1 MKKSILVFFSLVFS
15 LLAVERDNFGTLAI
29 GEKAPDWSLIGVD
42 DKKHSL
48 ADYNK
53 SDVLMI
59 VFTCNHCPEAQAAE
73 WRLKKIVEDYK
84 NKSFSLV
91 AISGNSPEGLR
102 LDELGFALRGDSLQ
116 DMKVQAKEAGFNFPY
131 LYDGDTQEVTK
142 AHGAL
147 STPHVFIFDKDR
159 KLAYTGRLD
168 DSRTIGDIKHHHAR
182 EAIDAL
188 LEGKE
193 VALKKT
199 RSFGCST
206 KWKSKADKVK
216 LDNEKWEAQEVTL
229 EQINAA
235 GVKSLIANKTDKY
248 RLINLWATWCGPCV
262 AELPELV
269 KIKRIYQ
276 NRNFETITISID
288 QLKMQKKAL
297 AFLQDDHVGLGRTA
311 KRSIAKEGRKTNNYI
326 WSGKDLDQL
335 AQNLDP
341 EWPGP
346 VPYTILIAPGGKII
360 HRQVGE
366 FDSDKLKKA
375 IIEGVGRY
383 RK

>member
-1 MKKSILVFFSLVFS
+1 MKISLLFFFSLFFS
-15 LLAVERDNFGTLAI
+15 LFALERDKFGTLAI
-29 GEKAPDWSLIGVD
+29 GETAPDWTLMGID
-42 DKKHSL
+42 DKNYSL
-48 ADYNK
+48 SDFKK
-53 SDVLMI
+53 SDILMI

-84 NKSFSLV
+84 DQSFSLV

-102 LDELGFALRGDSLQ
+102 LDELGFALRGDSFEE
-116 DMKVQAKEAGFNFPY
+116 MKVQAKESAFNFPY
-131 LYDGDTQEVTK
+131 LYDGDTQEITK
-142 AHGAL
+142 AYGAL
-147 STPHVFIFDKDR
+147 STPHVFIFDKKR
-159 KLAYTGRLD
+159 RLAYTGRLD
-168 DSRTIGDIKHHHAR
+168 DSRKINDIKHHHAR
-182 EAIDAL
+182 EAIDYL
-188 LEGKE
+188 LAGKE

-216 LDNEKWEAQEVTL
+216 LDNKKWEAQTVTL
-229 EQINAA
+229 DHIDGT

-262 AELPELV
+262 AELPDLV

-288 QLKMQKKAL
+288 QLKMEKKAL
-297 AFLQDDHVGLGRTA
+297 AFLQDDHVGIGRTA
-311 KRSIAKEGRKTNNYI
+311 KRTLAQEGRKTNNYI
-326 WSGKDLDQL
+326 WAGKDLDEL
-335 AQNLDP
+335 AQNLDS

-346 VPYTILIAPGGKII
+346 VPYTILVAPGGKIV